1 MSYSTVSRQ
10 RQHLDFLSGIL
21 QHSANAG
28 RYADDEN
35 AVMRKACKLL
45 NVGVTR
51 LESEIVQEPFFDH
64 VIGAAAE
71 KIAFRYLAGLI
82 HRCTEGS
89 GGKMISE
96 EVGARACTA
105 RKWPREQDNYRGKKF
120 TICS

>member
-1 MSYSTVSRQ
+1 MDLTLPYYAV
-10 RQHLDFLSGIL
+10 
-21 QHSANAG
+21 

-51 LESEIVQEPFFDH
+51 LESEVVKEPFFDH

-71 KIAFRYLAGLI
+71 KIAFRYLTGLI
-82 HRCTEGS
+82 HRCTDGS

-96 EVGARACTA
+96 EVRLGL
-105 RKWPREQDNYRGKKF
+105 
-120 TICS
+120 